1 MKSIYIETYGCALN
15 RADSYV
21 MMTLLKSEGYNFVEK
36 PEDADIIILN
46 TCAVRLETEERMKQ
60 RIKELNKLSKKLI
73 VAGCMSSAEPAT
85 VLSISPNSSLIGPQ
99 AVEKIVDI
107 VKSQDRKVILEGDRA
122 LITPRVFE
130 GKIAIIPIA
139 DGCAG
144 NCNFCITKLA
154 RRKLR
159 SYPLREIVESAK
171 YAIQNN
177 AKEIELTGQDTAA
190 YGLDL
195 GGTINLTDVVN
206 KIAEIDGDFMI
217 RIGMMTPEQ
226 AMRIADDIIEV
237 LKNPKVYKFI
247 HLPVQSGDDRVLK
260 LMNRKYT
267 VDEYKELVLEIRR
280 KIPFVN
286 ITTDI
291 IIGHPG
297 EDEEAFNNTLS
308 LMKELRFERIHLA
321 MYSLRPN
328 TRSASMPQVPD
339 SIKKQRM
346 QLANKLYED
355 IGFSVHSEYIGTV
368 SKILTTEHGRKGS
381 VVGRLI
387 NYIPV
392 VIRNENA
399 ELGRWYNVKITEA
412 SFYDLRGVFV

>member
-346 QLANKLYED
+346 QIANKLYED

-368 SKILTTEHGRKGS
+368 SKILTTERGRKGS
-381 VVGRLI
+381 VVGRLM